1 MSRRSCD
8 QDLRPLLE
16 QLSYGLYSKSAVN
29 FARDYQLSSFEFCMS
44 CGEYYLCD
52 SCSFSFFFFIS
63 LYYRSSIGTVFDA
76 DSTKE
81 FTTTSHGQ
89 LYKAASWNSWPKTEL
104 MALARR
110 ACWVVLLPRR
120 LKESEIQ
127 RDEARCFQDILKVIG
142 SPMHTH
148 VFMFARRA
156 KYHRPYHCP
165 VNPVLLFQLPFS

>member
-1 MSRRSCD
+1 MGYIVRVPWTLQEIISWVASNSVCRVVSTTCVI
-8 QDLRPLLE
+8 LAL
-16 QLSYGLYSKSAVN
+16 
-29 FARDYQLSSFEFCMS
+29 
-44 CGEYYLCD
+44 
-52 SCSFSFFFFIS
+52 FSFFFFIS